1 MGSSLAKTALVSRKL
16 LTSMDMAAGSFR
28 FRGSRGVSETAGAL
42 AAAFGPQDGAENR
55 RVAFSAHFSQLISRI
70 TIAA

>member
-16 LTSMDMAAGSFR
+16 LTSMDMATGSF